1 MNPRECRHIY
11 KTSPPKA
18 VDQLARHPKFT
29 ESILSNTFCCNYV
42 TYLLEAGYDI
52 RLVQELPGYKGMK
65 MKVFL

>member
-11 KTSPPKA
+11 ETSPPKA

-29 ESILSNTFCCNYV
+29 EPILSDTVSCSCV

-65 MKVFL
+65 MKVVL